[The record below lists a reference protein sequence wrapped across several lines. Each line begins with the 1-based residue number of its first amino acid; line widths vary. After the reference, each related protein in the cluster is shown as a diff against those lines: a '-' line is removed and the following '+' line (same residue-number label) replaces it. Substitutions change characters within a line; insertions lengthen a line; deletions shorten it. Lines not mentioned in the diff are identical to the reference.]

1 MSLYK
6 ETLAKLAENK
16 RKRLSGEIISI
27 PWNLPRLSNVL
38 PGIEPEKI
46 IIVTA
51 GPKVAKSQLT
61 NFLYVFQ
68 PIDYL
73 FEHPECN
80 LDIKIFYF
88 SLEISKEAIMRQA
101 MSYRLFSKYGITVS
115 QQKLLSI
122 YKDYILGDHIEEL
135 IKKEQAWFE
144 FLESKLDLQDE
155 IRNATAIFKYMET
168 YFEANGHWTY
178 KTINFN
184 VDGVVTARTVRDKY
198 ITNNPNLIVQGIVDH
213 ISLLPAEGSLDERKT
228 IGRFTSEYCLK
239 IRDKYKGAMVL
250 VQQQALS
257 GEQQQYTNS
266 GKSIVEKLKPDSATL
281 ATNKET
287 SRDVNLMLGLFH
299 PGRYG
304 FESYKDYD
312 LTRLKDNHRELLILL
327 NRDGISNAA
336 IDLYFNGAAS
346 FFKELPRPD
355 DMGEAD
361 YVSVEQARSKIL

>member
-16 RKRLSGEIISI
+16 QRRLSGEIISI

-46 IIVTA
+46 VIVTA

-73 FEHPECN
+73 FDHPDCN

-101 MSYRLFSKYGITVS
+101 MSYRLFNKYGITVS
-115 QQKLLSI
+115 QQKLLSV

-135 IKKEQAWFE
+135 IKKERAWFE

-155 IRNATAIFKYMET
+155 IRSATAIYKYMES
-168 YFEANGHWTY
+168 YFESNGSWTT
-178 KTINFN
+178 KAMKFST
-184 VDGVVTARTVRDKY
+184 DGVVTERTVRDKY
-198 ITNNPNLIVQGIVDH
+198 ITNKPNLIIQGIVDH
-213 ISLLPAEGSLDERKT
+213 ISLLPQEGSLDQRQT
-228 IGRFTSEYCLK
+228 IGRFTSEYCLR

-250 VQQQALS
+250 VQQQALA
-257 GEQQQYTNS
+257 GEQQQYTSS

-287 SRDVNLMLGLFH
+287 SRDVNLMLGLFN

-304 FESYKDYD
+304 FETYKDYD
-312 LTRLKDNHRELLILL
+312 LRRLKDNHRELLILL
-327 NRDGISNAA
+327 NRDGISSAS

-346 FFKELPRPD
+346 FFSELPRPD
-355 DMGEAD
+355 DMSESD
-361 YVSVEQARSKIL
+361 YVTVEQARSKII